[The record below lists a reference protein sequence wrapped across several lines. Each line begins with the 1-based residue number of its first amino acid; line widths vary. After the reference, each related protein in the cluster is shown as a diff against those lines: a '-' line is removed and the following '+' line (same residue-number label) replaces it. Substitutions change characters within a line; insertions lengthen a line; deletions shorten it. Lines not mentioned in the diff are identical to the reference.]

1 MIETIQAL
9 APIYQYAIYAVMVLI
24 VFKIVGASMIE
35 LVGSFN
41 SYKFSIIF
49 SATIGVILL
58 VCYLILLVAISY
70 LGYQLVLG

>member
-41 SYKFSIIF
+41 SYKCSIIF

-58 VCYLILLVAISY
+58 VCYFILLVAIGY